1 MSALLQ
7 IENLTKRFGGLAATD
22 DISMSVNVGEV
33 RGVIGPN
40 GAGKTTLLNLIGG
53 ALNQTTGA
61 IRFDSSDISMLPT
74 HQRAALGIGRTFQNL
89 KLFDGMSVLRNV
101 MVGSHLRGVAGIFGA
116 ILRLPSAAREASRL
130 RDEAYSVLEA
140 VGLSAQAEVD
150 AASLSYGQKRLLEI
164 ARAMASQPR
173 LLLLDEPAAG
183 LNPTEAIGLTSLIK
197 RVNASGVTVILVEHH
212 MDVIM
217 AACSRISVLNYGK
230 LLAEGSPN
238 EIQNNEKVI
247 EAYLGRPGLEERL
260 AAYA

>member
-1 MSALLQ
+1 MSTLLQ
-7 IENLTKRFGGLAATD
+7 IEGLTRRFGGLTAVD
-22 DISMSVNVGEV
+22 SVSTSIKTGEV

-53 ALNQTTGA
+53 AIKPSVGSVTL
-61 IRFDSSDISMLPT
+61 DYLDITDCPAYR
-74 HQRAALGIGRTFQNL
+74 RAALGVGRTFQNL

-101 MVGSHLRGVAGIFGA
+101 LVGSHLRGSAGIFGA
-116 ILRLPSAAREASRL
+116 ILGLPSASEEERRL
-130 RDEAYSVLEA
+130 RMEAYAVLEM

-150 AASLSYGQKRLLEI
+150 ASSLSYGQKRLLEI
-164 ARAMASQPR
+164 ARAMSSKPR

-183 LNPTEAIGLTSLIK
+183 LNPTEALALTQLIK
-197 RVNASGVTVILVEHH
+197 RINSSGVTVVLVEHH

-217 AACSRISVLNYGK
+217 AACSHISVLNYGK
-230 LLAEGSPN
+230 LLAEGSPS
-238 EIQNNEKVI
+238 EIQNNEQVI